1 MGFSRVAD
9 AARFCWHGNHTGTT
23 AMNNELMR
31 IIDSICRDKNIDRD
45 SLLADIEAAITSA
58 VRKHYEEAEEAE
70 VKVDIVSGDIRA
82 TVDGEVKDVRVLGRI
97 AAQAAKQMI
106 IQKTRDR
113 ERTSIYEDFTNRR
126 GSIVTGAVIRAE
138 GGNLLVNI
146 GRTEGFLPRS
156 EQIPGETHMP
166 GERLR
171 ALILEVREQ
180 PNQVK
185 IILSRSH
192 PEFIERLFE
201 LEVPEVA
208 EHIIE
213 IRALAREA
221 GYRSKVAVSS
231 IDSKVDAVGACV
243 GVRGSRI
250 KNIVDELGG
259 EKIDIVRWNESSQ
272 ILIQNALKPAEIQ
285 EVALCFEL
293 NKATVVVAEDQL
305 SLAIGKRGQN
315 VRLAA
320 RLTGWDIDILTPA
333 EYNKHLENMDAVLK
347 SVEGVDDVLLDK
359 LIAFGCVSVGDI
371 DDIGPEPLVKE
382 LDLEPQLTERLVEAA
397 GEEVIR
403 QLEEREAQE
412 KLKAEEAAA
421 AAEAGESAESTEA
434 ERGEPAAVETVG
446 TDVESSPTVADAADE
461 PITTATAVET
471 ETPAEAPSDE
481 DTPAAAATDTADTPP
496 VEATEAASPPA
507 AAAPP
512 SPPAPEESAPPDP
525 AVADMEAEGA
535 PPPSV
540 ASEAESI
547 PVLSADEP
555 PTPAPPEDPERESQG
570 SSSTEDRA

>member
-1 MGFSRVAD
+1 
-9 AARFCWHGNHTGTT
+9 
-23 AMNNELMR
+23 MNQELMR
-31 IIDSICRDKNIDRD
+31 IIDSICRDKNIERE
-45 SLLADIEAAITSA
+45 SLVADIETAMAGA
-58 VRKHYEEAEEAE
+58 VRKNYEDAEDVV
-70 VKVDIVSGDIRA
+70 VKLDMMSGEITA
-82 TVDGEVKDVRVLGRI
+82 SADGQPIDVRVLGRI

-113 ERTSIYEDFTNRR
+113 ERTSIYEDFTSRR
-126 GSIVTGAVIRAE
+126 GTIVTGTVIRAE

-185 IILSRSH
+185 IILSRAH
-192 PEFIERLFE
+192 REFIERLFE

-213 IRALAREA
+213 IKALAREA

-272 ILIQNALKPAEIQ
+272 ILIQNALKPAEVQ

-293 NKATVVVAEDQL
+293 GKATVVVAEDQL

-320 RLTGWDIDILTPA
+320 RLGGWDIDILTPA
-333 EYNKHLENMDAVLK
+333 EYTKHLETVERTLK
-347 SVEGVDDVLLDK
+347 AVEGVDDVLIDK
-359 LIAFGCVSVGDI
+359 LVAFGCVSVGDI
-371 DDIGPEPLVKE
+371 DEIGPEPLVSE
-382 LDLEPQLTERLVEAA
+382 LELEPQIAERVVEAA

-403 QLEEREAQE
+403 LEEEREAE
-412 KLKAEEAAA
+412 AKAKAEAARAGVTEPAAKEAEQTDAA
-421 AAEAGESAESTEA
+421 TAFVADRQVTATEQPIGTTTDVEATPAAEADL
-434 ERGEPAAVETVG
+434 PAAEGATDDMGAETAVG
-446 TDVESSPTVADAADE
+446 AAADE
-461 PITTATAVET
+461 E
-471 ETPAEAPSDE
+471 PA
-481 DTPAAAATDTADTPP
+481 DTPAAADAPTA
-496 VEATEAASPPA
+496 
-507 AAAPP
+507 P
-512 SPPAPEESAPPDP
+512 S
-525 AVADMEAEGA
+525 
-535 PPPSV
+535 
-540 ASEAESI
+540 
-547 PVLSADEP
+547 
-555 PTPAPPEDPERESQG
+555 PTPATMAAEDVPTAAADSDSVEAPAPQ
-570 SSSTEDRA
+570 TEEAVTNEEQPSAGT